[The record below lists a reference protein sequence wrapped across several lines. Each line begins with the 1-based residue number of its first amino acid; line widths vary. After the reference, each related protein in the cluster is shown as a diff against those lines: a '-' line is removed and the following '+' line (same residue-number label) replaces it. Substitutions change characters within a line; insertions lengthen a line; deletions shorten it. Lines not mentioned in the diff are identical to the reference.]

1 MTTLCYLYNI
11 LINLIFHEP
20 ELSLHGARLRLV
32 AARGIVPGEG
42 QESGDGEEDRGTP
55 GGDEGGPEP
64 EEAAG
69 ANDPM
74 LPVFWAS

>member
-1 MTTLCYLYNI
+1 MA
-11 LINLIFHEP
+11 P
-20 ELSLHGARLRLV
+20 KKPSLSAHTARLRLV

-42 QESGDGEEDRGTP
+42 QESGDGGEDRTP